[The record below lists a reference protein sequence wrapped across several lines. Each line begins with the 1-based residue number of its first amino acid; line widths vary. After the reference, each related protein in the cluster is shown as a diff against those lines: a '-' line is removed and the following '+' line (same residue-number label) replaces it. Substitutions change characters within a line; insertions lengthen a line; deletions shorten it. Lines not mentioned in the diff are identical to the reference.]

1 MSQMMKNIYVF
12 ALVFANMIFSCNSKP
27 DIQPEKLNG
36 YWEIS
41 KVTKEDG
48 EKIDFGFNS
57 SIEFFEIK
65 NNKGIRKKIYPKFE
79 GKYQA
84 DILADSVF
92 IIQKNNIFFLEI
104 KNNLWKTK
112 EEITILNDS
121 VFGYTSKKGIEYLY
135 KRHQKMKL

>member
-1 MSQMMKNIYVF
+1 MKNIYRLAMVLSF
-12 ALVFANMIFSCNSKP
+12 MIFSCNSKP
-27 DIQPEKLNG
+27 DIQPKKLNG

-92 IIQKNNIFFLEI
+92 ITQKNEIFYLEI

-135 KRHQKMKL
+135 KRHQKMEL